1 METCGVHLTPGRA
14 NVEPNALKENGIKAA
29 FIKDKLAVSRTTA
42 HRMVTGE
49 WFRTLR
55 PLFRRL
61 YEVTNLTPNDI
72 LGIPPKNEAGRD

>member
-1 METCGVHLTPGRA
+1 M
-14 NVEPNALKENGIKAA
+14 EPNALKKNGIKAA
-29 FIKDKLAVSRTTA
+29 LLKDNLNISRTTA

-55 PLFRRL
+55 PLFKRL

-72 LGIPPKNEAGRD
+72 LGIPPKNGGK

>member
-1 METCGVHLTPGRA
+1 
-14 NVEPNALKENGIKAA
+14 VEPNALKKNGIKAA
-29 FIKDKLAVSRTTA
+29 LLKDNLNISRTTA

-55 PLFRRL
+55 PLFKRL

-72 LGIPPKNEAGRD
+72 LGIPPKNGGK